1 MVHDAHCHFFSSQFF
16 ATLSKQRGRGDSV
29 ADLCREL
36 QWDDPETPDDLA
48 DRWVR
53 ELDSHQVQRAAIIA
67 SVPGDGDSVAAAV
80 ARHPSRFVGYVM
92 LDPAAADAIEQV
104 HRALGEQGLRAICL
118 FPAMHK
124 VPLDDERVTRVV
136 EAVASHPGAA
146 VFVHCG
152 MLSVGVRKKLGLAS
166 PFDQR
171 LGDPLGV
178 ARLAAAFPGVPFV
191 IPHFGA
197 GFFREAL
204 MAADMCPNIHLDTS
218 SSNGWIRYTPGL
230 TLDAVFQ
237 AALAVAGPKRL
248 LFGTDSSFFPRGW
261 QRSVFDAQRAV
272 LTRLGVGADDEAAIL
287 GGNFNR
293 LFP

>member
-1 MVHDAHCHFFSSQFF
+1 MVNDAHCHFFSSQFF
-16 ATLSKQRGRGDSV
+16 WTLSRQRGRLDSV
-29 ADLCREL
+29 ADLCQEL
-36 QWDDPETPDDLA
+36 QWENPGTPDGLA

-53 ELDSHQVQRAAIIA
+53 ELDMHQVQRAAIIA
-67 SVPGDGDSVAAAV
+67 SVPGDADSVAAAV
-80 ARHPSRFVGYVM
+80 ARHPSRFVGYFM
-92 LDPAAADAIEQV
+92 LDASASDAVAQV
-104 HRALGEQGLRAICL
+104 HRALGEQRLKAVCL

-136 EAVASHPGAA
+136 DAVATHPGAA

-152 MLSVGVRKKLGLAS
+152 MLSVGVRRKLGLPS

-178 ARLAAAFPGVPFV
+178 ARLAAAFPDVPFV

-197 GFFREAL
+197 GFFREAM
-204 MAADMCPNIHLDTS
+204 MAADVCPNIHFDTS

-237 AALAVAGPKRL
+237 TALSVAGPKRL

-261 QRSVFDAQRAV
+261 QRPIFEAQRGV
-272 LTRLGVGADDEAAIL
+272 LKRLGIGADDEAAIL